1 MQQYKEQAKE
11 ISNIQKLCP
20 ITECI
25 SQINNTDKDHAEYLN
40 IVMPKYNLIE
50 HRKNYTKT
58 GHLWQYHIDIPHD
71 NILNS
76 ETFTFKARIT
86 KRTPADGNTKNV
98 EIVRPLK
105 YMSNFWRTLKTPSI
119 NCELNLLLN
128 WSAYWVITNSTGTE
142 TFEITYT
149 SLYVPVVALSAEGN
163 TKPQQQLN
171 SGFKRTIN

>member
-1 MQQYKEQAKE
+1 
-11 ISNIQKLCP
+11 
-20 ITECI
+20 
-25 SQINNTDKDHAEYLN
+25 
-40 IVMPKYNLIE
+40 
-50 HRKNYTKT
+50 
-58 GHLWQYHIDIPHD
+58 
-71 NILNS
+71 
-76 ETFTFKARIT
+76 
-86 KRTPADGNTKNV
+86 
-98 EIVRPLK
+98 
-105 YMSNFWRTLKTPSI
+105 MSNFWRTLKTPSI

>member
-50 HRKNYTKT
+50 HSKNYTKT

-71 NILNS
+71 S
-76 ETFTFKARIT
+76 
-86 KRTPADGNTKNV
+86 
-98 EIVRPLK
+98 
-105 YMSNFWRTLKTPSI
+105 
-119 NCELNLLLN
+119 ELNLLLN
-128 WSAYWVITNSTGTE
+128 WSANCVITNSTGTE

-163 TKPQQQLN
+163 TEPQQQLN
-171 SGFKRTIN
+171 SRFKRTIN